1 MSEKI
6 IYINNINNFPDIQK
20 KQWIL
25 KKTDN
30 LKFVY
35 NLSTRDTIWFVIIK
49 AFKKEIYYGK
59 IEYIIKNNN
68 IFFIIFNN
76 NFYFSIINPL
86 FFMNI
91 RQIIYIIYVD
101 NFFTHY
107 VSI

>member
-35 NLSTRDTIWFVIIK
+35 NLSTRDTIWFIIIK
-49 AFKKEIYYGK
+49 ALKKEIYYGK
-59 IEYIIKNNN
+59 IAIIIKNNKKN
-68 IFFIIFNN
+68 IIIFDNINKIDENEEIYSSIENN
-76 NFYFSIINPL
+76 NRL
-86 FFMNI
+86 FI
-91 RQIIYIIYVD
+91 
-101 NFFTHY
+101 
-107 VSI
+107 

>member
-1 MSEKI
+1 MGEKI
-6 IYINNINNFPDIQK
+6 IYINNVNNFPDIHK

-59 IEYIIKNNN
+59 IAIIIKNNKKN
-68 IFFIIFNN
+68 IIIFDNINKIDEGEEIYSSIENN
-76 NFYFSIINPL
+76 NRLII
-86 FFMNI
+86 
-91 RQIIYIIYVD
+91 
-101 NFFTHY
+101 
-107 VSI
+107 